1 MEKIQIL
8 EDNVRNR
15 YMSVVWSHKIQE
27 KQADIYAKRFSQLE
41 TIKILAAS
49 LTSIG
54 IVALIFKDAMWLRI
68 LSALISFCSVF
79 ISAYFKSF
87 NLQEMV
93 GLHKNAANKLIPLRD
108 KFQMLLMKI
117 KCQDGGYDELCA
129 QFQKLMDDLDTLY
142 TEVPSTTD
150 AAVEQ
155 ARIALKITK
164 DNNFSTAEI
173 DSCLPDS
180 LRRGTK

>member
-1 MEKIQIL
+1 MEKLQIL

-27 KQADIYAKRFSQLE
+27 KQADIYAKRFSRME

-49 LTSIG
+49 LTSVG

-68 LSALISFCSVF
+68 LAALISFCSVF
-79 ISAYFKSF
+79 VSAYFKSF

-93 GLHKNAANKLIPLRD
+93 GIHKSAANKLIPLRD
-108 KFQMLLMKI
+108 GLQILLMKI
-117 KCQDGGYDELCA
+117 KCRDGGYDDLSV
-129 QFQKLMDDLDTLY
+129 QFQKLMDDVDALY
-142 TEVPSTTD
+142 SEVPSTTD
-150 AAVEQ
+150 KAVEL
-155 ARIALKITK
+155 ARKALKITK
-164 DNNFSTAEI
+164 DNYFGDDEI

-180 LRRGTK
+180 LRKETK